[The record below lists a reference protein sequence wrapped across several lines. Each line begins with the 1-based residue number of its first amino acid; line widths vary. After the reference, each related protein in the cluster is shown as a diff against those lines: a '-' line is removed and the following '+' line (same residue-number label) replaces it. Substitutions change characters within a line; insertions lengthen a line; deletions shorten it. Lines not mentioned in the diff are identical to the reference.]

1 MVERV
6 KKTAAKGQQF
16 FIAAKGQQFFIA
28 AKRQQFFYSSGESI
42 LRHGAKD
49 PHLHA

>member
-28 AKRQQFFYSSGESI
+28 AKGQQFFYFRQRTAVF
-42 LRHGAKD
+42 L
-49 PHLHA
+49 